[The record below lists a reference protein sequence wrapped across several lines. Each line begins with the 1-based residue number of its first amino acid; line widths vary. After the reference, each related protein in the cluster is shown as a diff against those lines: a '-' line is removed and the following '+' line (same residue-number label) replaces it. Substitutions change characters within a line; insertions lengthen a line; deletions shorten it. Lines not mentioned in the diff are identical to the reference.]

1 MNSRGCSVIARK
13 SFRVRNELLSPPGLQ
28 QQEIATSHR
37 IPLSLHN
44 ARRLDGVVG
53 RSGRGGR
60 CLCFGEVALI
70 RASDLRPFSAA
81 ELHTSAS
88 DCLFLV
94 LLELFLHICLPS
106 NTAINNKATSRMGE
120 PGRVSRH
127 GGGGELR
134 CGKHVSIEALDTY
147 RSETR

>member
-1 MNSRGCSVIARK
+1 MNSRGCSVIVRK

-28 QQEIATSHR
+28 QQEIGTSHAGCERRAGR

-44 ARRLDGVVG
+44 AGRLDGVEG
-53 RSGRGGR
+53 RSWGH

-70 RASDLRPFSAA
+70 RASGLRPFSAA
-81 ELHTSAS
+81 ELHTSAC
-88 DCLFLV
+88 DCSFLV

-106 NTAINNKATSRMGE
+106 NAAINNKATSRTGE
-120 PGRVSRH
+120 PGRVSRR

-134 CGKHVSIEALDTY
+134 CGKHVSI
-147 RSETR
+147 

>member
-1 MNSRGCSVIARK
+1 MSSFLLLGSSSKKLPLHTESRSRCITPGNSTG
-13 SFRVRNELLSPPGLQ
+13 LS
-28 QQEIATSHR
+28 
-37 IPLSLHN
+37 
-44 ARRLDGVVG
+44 VG
-53 RSGRGGR
+53 RGGGGR

-70 RASDLRPFSAA
+70 RASDLHPFSAA